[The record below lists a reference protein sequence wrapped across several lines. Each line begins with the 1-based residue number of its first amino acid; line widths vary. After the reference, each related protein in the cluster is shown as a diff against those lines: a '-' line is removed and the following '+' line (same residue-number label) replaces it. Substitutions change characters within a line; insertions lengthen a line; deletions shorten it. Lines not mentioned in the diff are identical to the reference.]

1 MSITRRALLRF
12 RVGAATLATGLG
24 GAMVGY
30 VAGFEPDD
38 LVLERRTVKLPNLPS
53 AFDGFRIVLLTDL
66 HLHPFT
72 SANLIRRTVEIS
84 NSLKPDLVL
93 LGGDYVCGFAEAAFE
108 LGSILERL
116 DAKHGLFGVLGNH
129 DHLRGSRIVQEGLH
143 RASIPVLTNEGL
155 GLTIGEASIFLAG
168 LDSVSAGKANPK
180 AAFSGRKNE
189 RVILALVHEPDYID
203 RLRRLVP
210 VDLQLSGHTHGGQIR
225 IPGTGAIVL
234 PSWGEVYV
242 EGLYRVGAS
251 QVYTSRGI
259 GMVHL
264 PFRFNCPPEVTEI
277 TLAQGEPGASNCNNA
292 SEAAPQNN
300 EV

>member
-1 MSITRRALLRF
+1 MSITRRAFLRF
-12 RVGAATLATGLG
+12 TTGAATLATSLG

-30 VAGFEPDD
+30 AAGFEPND
-38 LVLERRTVKLPNLPS
+38 LVLERKTVKLLKLPD

-72 SANLIRRTVEIS
+72 SANLIRRAVEIS

-108 LGSILERL
+108 LGPILESL
-116 DAKHGLFGVLGNH
+116 DAKHGLFAVLGNY
-129 DHLRGSRIVQEGLH
+129 DHFRGDRIVLEGLR
-143 RASIPVLTNEGL
+143 RASIPVLMNEGVR
-155 GLTIGEASIFLAG
+155 LTIGESSIFLAG
-168 LDSVSAGKANPK
+168 LDSVCAGKPDAR
-180 AAFSGRKNE
+180 AAFSARKNE
-189 RVILALVHEPDYID
+189 PVALALVHEPDYID

-225 IPGTGAIVL
+225 VPGLGAIVL
-234 PSWGEVYV
+234 PACGQAYV

-251 QVYTSRGI
+251 QVYTSRGV
-259 GMVHL
+259 GMVRL

-277 TLAQGEPGASNCNNA
+277 TLAQGVPCGSHRNTC
-292 SEAAPQNN
+292 
-300 EV
+300 